1 MYCEK
6 EYNSID
12 NDRRRIKFTGQ
23 NVDYKFRYDYKEKH

>member
-6 EYNSID
+6 EYSID